1 MKRILIALAGLAG
14 VIGVILLTVGTMQ
27 WLAVVL
33 LVICLIGMGFTVG
46 GAAGIGAGDSGG
58 I

>member
-1 MKRILIALAGLAG
+1 MKRMLIALAGLAG
-14 VIGVILLTVGTMQ
+14 AIGVVLLAVGTMQ

-46 GAAGIGAGDSGG
+46 GAAASSLGD
-58 I
+58 